1 MEEILELTREKMHK
15 SIQSLESE
23 LSTVRTGLANA
34 AILDRVEVMYYGYK
48 TPLNQVASISVPEP
62 RLLMV
67 KPFDKSSIKDIE
79 KAIVDAN
86 LGLNPVND
94 GSVIRLPIPALT
106 EERRKELCKQVSR
119 LGEDAKISVRNIRRD
134 ANDSVKKNKDFSEDT
149 KKGLEE
155 DIQKITDEFTKK
167 IDSLVKEKESAL
179 LTIYSKQICLLF
191 LLALLE

>member
-1 MEEILELTREKMHK
+1 MDEILELTRERMSK
-15 SIQSLESE
+15 SIDSLSNE

-34 AILDRVEVMYYGYK
+34 AILDRVEVMYYGYL
-48 TPLNQVASISVPEP
+48 TPLNQMASISVPEP
-62 RLLMV
+62 RMLMV

-79 KAIVDAN
+79 KAIVDSN

-119 LGEDAKISVRNIRRD
+119 LGEDAKVAIRNVRRD
-134 ANDSVKKNKDFSEDT
+134 SNDAVKKNKEVSEDSR
-149 KKGLEE
+149 KGLEE

-167 IDSLVKEKESAL
+167 VDELVKAKEKDL
-179 LTIYSKQICLLF
+179 LTI
-191 LLALLE
+191 

>member
-1 MEEILELTREKMHK
+1 MEEILELTREKMSK
-15 SIQSLESE
+15 SIDSLSNE

-34 AILDRVEVMYYGYK
+34 AILDRVEVMYYGYL
-48 TPLNQVASISVPEP
+48 TPLNQMASISVPEP
-62 RLLMV
+62 RMLMV

-79 KAIVDAN
+79 KAIVDSN

-119 LGEDAKISVRNIRRD
+119 LGEDAKVAIRNIRRD
-134 ANDSVKKNKDFSEDT
+134 SNDAVKKNKEVSEDAR
-149 KKGLEE
+149 KGLEE

-167 IDSLVKEKESAL
+167 VDELVKAKEKDL
-179 LTIYSKQICLLF
+179 LTI
-191 LLALLE
+191 

>member
-1 MEEILELTREKMHK
+1 MEELLNLTRQKMEK
-15 SIQSLESE
+15 SVQSLESE
-23 LSTVRTGLANA
+23 LSTVRTGTANA

-67 KPFDKSSIKDIE
+67 KPFDKSTIKDIE

-106 EERRKELCKQVSR
+106 EDRRKELCKQVAK
-119 LGEDAKISVRNIRRD
+119 LGEDAKVSVRNVRRD
-134 ANDSVKKNKDFSEDT
+134 ANDSIKKNKEVSEDT
-149 KKGLEE
+149 RKGLEE
-155 DIQKITDEFTKK
+155 DVQKLTDEFTKK
-167 IDSLVKEKESAL
+167 IDSLVKAKESAL
-179 LTIYSKQICLLF
+179 LTI
-191 LLALLE
+191 